1 MLDGTVGALE
11 VGLTVEEPDVFSTA
25 AAGGAYAEVWDRVSG
40 QLLDGERVHKARDEE
55 MVYMRMLKVFE
66 YAPLE
71 EAREATGR
79 APISVDGV
87 DVDKGDDSRPE
98 YRSRLVAQETKWVT
112 SLSPE
117 DVYAVFAAT
126 PPLEA
131 LRFILSCAM
140 TEMKEDRSADRV
152 IAFLDIS
159 RAHLHS
165 PVRRAIYVKACKEDI
180 DCPEGHC
187 WKLLKAMYGLKDAG
201 AAFDAKAEATMLK
214 LGFTIGL
221 FSPCLCYNSTTGVA
235 CFRYGDDFVP
245 FGRRA
250 AVQAFIKDLG
260 EELIVKTRGTL
271 GARRDLGDVGE
282 IVILNRI
289 VRWMPATSTSPERI
303 EMEADSRHVALLAQ
317 QLGLQGQAKVV
328 VTPGVKHTG
337 DRGDELD
344 ADRRQTYRSAAMR
357 LSYLAQDRPDV
368 CFATKEIARDMATP
382 DEAAW
387 TAFTRIVRF
396 LLGHRRLVWTFARQG
411 PVSFLDLWSDAD
423 HAGCVRTRRSTS
435 CSGLMMGGHLLRFS
449 ATTQTVLALST
460 GESEFYGLVK
470 GGSIV
475 LGAVEM
481 AKDLGVM
488 LKARMRYD
496 ATAGAGIASRRGVG
510 KARHLHTPCLW
521 LQKHIQDRRIELMK
535 VDGLKNWADAGTK
548 HLDAKSLWKCVNGM
562 NVYIREGESQL
573 ALKVRG

>member
-1 MLDGTVGALE
+1 
-11 VGLTVEEPDVFSTA
+11 
-25 AAGGAYAEVWDRVSG
+25 
-40 QLLDGERVHKARDEE
+40 
-55 MVYMRMLKVFE
+55 
-66 YAPLE
+66 
-71 EAREATGR
+71 
-79 APISVDGV
+79 
-87 DVDKGDDSRPE
+87 
-98 YRSRLVAQETKWVT
+98 
-112 SLSPE
+112 
-117 DVYAVFAAT
+117 
-126 PPLEA
+126 
-131 LRFILSCAM
+131 
-140 TEMKEDRSADRV
+140 
-152 IAFLDIS
+152 
-159 RAHLHS
+159 
-165 PVRRAIYVKACKEDI
+165 
-180 DCPEGHC
+180 
-187 WKLLKAMYGLKDAG
+187 
-201 AAFDAKAEATMLK
+201 
-214 LGFTIGL
+214 
-221 FSPCLCYNSTTGVA
+221 
-235 CFRYGDDFVP
+235 
-245 FGRRA
+245 
-250 AVQAFIKDLG
+250 
-260 EELIVKTRGTL
+260 
-271 GARRDLGDVGE
+271 
-282 IVILNRI
+282 
-289 VRWMPATSTSPERI
+289 
-303 EMEADSRHVALLAQ
+303 MEADSRHVALLAQ

-344 ADRRQTYRSAAMR
+344 EDRRQTYRSAAMR

-368 CFATKEIARDMATP
+368 CFATKEIARDMAAP

-387 TAFTRIVRF
+387 TALKRIVRF

-510 KARHLHTPCLW
+510 KVRHLHTPCMW

-535 VDGLKNWADAGTK
+535 VHGLKNWADAGTK

-573 ALKVRG
+573 ALKARG